1 MKTETSSRKNLT
13 ATVLVR
19 LFSAIPALG
28 LLFFLPAGTLAYWEA
43 WVYMAVLL
51 IPITLV
57 GIYLLRNNPALLERR
72 LQMRE
77 QQTEQRW
84 IIALFIMF
92 ILLTF
97 LIPGFDKRFAWSN
110 MPVWVVLIAD
120 VMVLVGYGLVF
131 LVFRENSYA
140 ARTVEVEQGQ
150 KVISTGPYSLVRH
163 PMYLGILLTYGFS
176 PLALGSYW
184 GMTPMVLLPLLL
196 MARIRNEEHVL
207 RKELVG
213 YEAYT
218 CQVKYMLIPGIW

>member
-120 VMVLVGYGLVF
+120 VMVLVGYGLVV

-150 KVISTGPYSLVRH
+150 KVISSGPYSLVRH

-184 GMTPMVLLPLLL
+184 GMIPMVLLPLLL

-207 RKELVG
+207 RKEMVG
-213 YEAYT
+213 YEA
-218 CQVKYMLIPGIW
+218 LHAR